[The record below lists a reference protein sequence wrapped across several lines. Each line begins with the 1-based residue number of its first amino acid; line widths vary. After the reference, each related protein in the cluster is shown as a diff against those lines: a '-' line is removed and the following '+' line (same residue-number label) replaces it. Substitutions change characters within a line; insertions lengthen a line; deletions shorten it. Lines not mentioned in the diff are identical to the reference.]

1 MNIQFVHSHEMKLY
15 SDEMSS
21 AQPLSLLS
29 RGLNHHSYVQSVP
42 YRTLFFSKFFLKINL
57 KLNNML
63 KHCQCTWISNVR
75 HNISAQLDKLRSN
88 ADI

>member
-1 MNIQFVHSHEMKLY
+1 MKLY

-21 AQPLSLLS
+21 AQPLSLLRFS
-29 RGLNHHSYVQSVP
+29 PRNVIRGLNHHSYVQSVP